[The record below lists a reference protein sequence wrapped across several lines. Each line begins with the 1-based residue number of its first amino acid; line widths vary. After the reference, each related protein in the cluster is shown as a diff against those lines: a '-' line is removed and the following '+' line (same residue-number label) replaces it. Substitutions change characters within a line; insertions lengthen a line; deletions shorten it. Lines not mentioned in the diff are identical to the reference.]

1 MKQEWIKRLD
11 ESLIRPFY
19 EQQTDEEIEEGLRTQ
34 LSFGTAGIRGIFGI
48 GPGRMNAF
56 TVRKVALGIAKF
68 FKSIKDNVSIV
79 VFYDSRL
86 LSDAFAR
93 EISTILAQN
102 NIKVITSN
110 KYKSTPEL
118 SYAVRYYNADGGVMI
133 TASHNPKNYNGIKV
147 YNQYGGQ
154 LLPKDSAILS
164 NYIEEIDNPLDIDCL
179 GYSAFLK
186 DNQIIYANDDLTNSY
201 KKKVIQTTGK
211 IEKKKAKIVLTS
223 LHGTSLPIV
232 AEILDEL
239 DYDNYVIEQNQSKPD
254 GHFPTVNNPNPE
266 DEEVFND
273 SKILAERTDAKLIIA
288 TDPDADRLGIVERL
302 ANGEYRYINGNEI
315 GLILMKL
322 RYQDLVNASF
332 ESLYIVKSIVT
343 SELGEK
349 LAKVLNVK
357 VYNALTGF
365 KFISDILNKN
375 EGKDEKLLLAYEESN
390 GYLAEPFTRDKDA
403 IQIVP
408 LIIKYK
414 NILYENNI
422 TFTDTLID
430 IYKTIGHYKDINLS
444 PSFKGQEGQMKIR
457 EIIDFFRNENVYQMC
472 GLNVKAIEDYQL
484 GKIKYLDSGLVEQ
497 TRFPNSNLIRFI
509 FDEGFIAIRPS
520 GTEPKIKIYFS
531 LDVEDINSV
540 IDEFMKTYIEN

>member
-186 DNQIIYANDDLTNSY
+186 DNQIIYANDDLTNS
-201 KKKVIQTTGK
+201 
-211 IEKKKAKIVLTS
+211 
-223 LHGTSLPIV
+223 
-232 AEILDEL
+232 
-239 DYDNYVIEQNQSKPD
+239 
-254 GHFPTVNNPNPE
+254 
-266 DEEVFND
+266 
-273 SKILAERTDAKLIIA
+273 
-288 TDPDADRLGIVERL
+288 
-302 ANGEYRYINGNEI
+302 
-315 GLILMKL
+315 
-322 RYQDLVNASF
+322 
-332 ESLYIVKSIVT
+332 
-343 SELGEK
+343 
-349 LAKVLNVK
+349 
-357 VYNALTGF
+357 
-365 KFISDILNKN
+365 
-375 EGKDEKLLLAYEESN
+375 
-390 GYLAEPFTRDKDA
+390 
-403 IQIVP
+403 
-408 LIIKYK
+408 
-414 NILYENNI
+414 
-422 TFTDTLID
+422 
-430 IYKTIGHYKDINLS
+430 
-444 PSFKGQEGQMKIR
+444 
-457 EIIDFFRNENVYQMC
+457 
-472 GLNVKAIEDYQL
+472 
-484 GKIKYLDSGLVEQ
+484 
-497 TRFPNSNLIRFI
+497 
-509 FDEGFIAIRPS
+509 
-520 GTEPKIKIYFS
+520 
-531 LDVEDINSV
+531 
-540 IDEFMKTYIEN
+540 